1 MDVREDAEG
10 RHGPWGRCWKGS
22 RRHGCGHEAMPMP
35 GVPYALHSA
44 VAEALAQG
52 ALTSDSA
59 SSRRQGIGWQPAV
72 GCGLAAMFS

>member
-22 RRHGCGHEAMPMP
+22 RRHGCGHEGMPMP

-44 VAEALAQG
+44 VAEALAQE
-52 ALTSDSA
+52 
-59 SSRRQGIGWQPAV
+59 R
-72 GCGLAAMFS
+72 